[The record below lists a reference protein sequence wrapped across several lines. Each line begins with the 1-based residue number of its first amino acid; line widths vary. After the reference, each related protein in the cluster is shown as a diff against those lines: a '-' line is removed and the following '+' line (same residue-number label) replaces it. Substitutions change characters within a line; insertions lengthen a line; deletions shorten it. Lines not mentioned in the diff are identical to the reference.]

1 MNSSDI
7 PSEADKPSDE
17 QKAAAGATQENSSAA
32 PGDTA
37 DRAAAPVADA
47 AASHRANGGRGR
59 TRNVRWLLRAALA
72 ASCLA
77 SVLVMAVSAFI
88 SPGGDTLGGEAY
100 GTVVTLIDGSTYGE
114 AVVFVGP
121 QQQGTELSGDDAI
134 REAVA
139 VALQRGESREV
150 LIRVSGGV
158 SQREVE
164 RVRRLVNE
172 AAPDGKQ
179 VELSLALLTRE

>member
-7 PSEADKPSDE
+7 PSEADKPSDK
-17 QKAAAGATQENSSAA
+17 QQAAAGATQENSSAA

-77 SVLVMAVSAFI
+77 SVLVVAASALFA
-88 SPGGDTLGGEAY
+88 PGGDTLSGEAY
-100 GTVVTLIDGSTYGE
+100 VTVVTLIEGDTYGD
-114 AVVFVGP
+114 AVAIVGP
-121 QQQGTELSGDDAI
+121 KQEGSELTSDDAI

-139 VALQRGESREV
+139 AALQRGESRDV

-172 AAPDGKQ
+172 AALDGEP
-179 VELSLALLTRE
+179 VALSLTLLTRE